1 MGRRSGSERPTIR
14 ILILGA
20 PGVGKDCLESRFTT
34 MQYPP
39 QYDTNLVNSR
49 RFLHLSPR
57 RPTALPQSP
66 SPPAATHR
74 PRPSST
80 SSTFSNPGSLPTTP
94 IIPQTQT
101 QTQTQ
106 GHQHQPKLTL
116 NTTALPSPNNPNN
129 DWFHPPTPS
138 LTPTTA
144 NPSDTDDNNTYLVE
158 IQNYPLLHHRAARAA
173 LLARARFD
181 AVLLVYDVCSR
192 ASFDAAARL
201 YDEVPLRRG
210 GGGGGGMTPRRYH
223 AGGEMRSP
231 GAGGGGISP
240 VSPVGG
246 GMVSG
251 GDGVGETVIAL
262 VGNKADVDGEGGG
275 GGQSDGGLFGGHE
288 VLSVEEAERERREVE
303 ARGLVHPLFR
313 GRFGPTAAGDQS
325 PVKKS
330 APRPVLDLH
339 VNVSNLEERPLPP
352 TPPEPTS
359 AIEKWIAVDPE
370 VDTDDEQTR
379 VGSRDS
385 LKTVATA
392 APARREVSRFEGEL
406 LARSLLLNVPFFE
419 TSAKTG
425 KSVDDM
431 FEAVVREALWQM
443 GHRVEEERGTA
454 GGEGVALGK
463 KGSVL
468 KKGRGGEARKS
479 FVDEAVLSSP
489 ISALPPVLMLPDFGR
504 DGFNG
509 TKGPDMMLREM
520 VTVENPVP
528 AAAPPV
534 LKRRRDSVLGGFFK
548 KIFRRSAV
556 TG

>member
-1 MGRRSGSERPTIR
+1 
-14 ILILGA
+14 
-20 PGVGKDCLESRFTT
+20 

-39 QYDTNLVNSR
+39 QYDTSLVNSR
-49 RFLHLSPR
+49 RYLHLSPR
-57 RPTALPQSP
+57 RTTTLPPSP
-66 SPPAATHR
+66 SPPAAATTR

-80 SSTFSNPGSLPTTP
+80 SSTFSNPGSLPPTP
-94 IIPQTQT
+94 VVSQTQT

-106 GHQHQPKLTL
+106 PQAQGQPKLTL
-116 NTTALPSPNNPNN
+116 NTTLPSPNNSNN
-129 DWFHPPTPS
+129 DDWFHPPTPS
-138 LTPTTA
+138 PTPTT
-144 NPSDTDDNNTYLVE
+144 PSDTDSNTYLVE

-201 YDEVPLRRG
+201 YDEVPLRRPG
-210 GGGGGGMTPRRYH
+210 GGGGSRLSRVGDSSGPGM
-223 AGGEMRSP
+223 MRSP
-231 GAGGGGISP
+231 GGVAP
-240 VSPVGG
+240 VSP
-246 GMVSG
+246 VSG

-262 VGNKADVDGEGGG
+262 VGNKVDVDGEEGGEG
-275 GGQSDGGLFGGHE
+275 GDGDVDGWGCE

-313 GRFGPTAAGDQS
+313 GRFGTAAASGGDQS
-325 PVKKS
+325 PVKS
-330 APRPVLDLH
+330 PARLMSPRPVLDLH
-339 VNVSNLEERPLPP
+339 VNVSDLEEIPLPP

-359 AIEKWIAVDPE
+359 AIEKWIAIDAE
-370 VDTDDEQTR
+370 VDKDDDEQTR
-379 VGSRDS
+379 VGTRESFQ
-385 LKTVATA
+385 TAATAAA

-425 KSVDDM
+425 ESVDDM

-443 GHRVEEERGTA
+443 GHRVEEGPRVAG
-454 GGEGVALGK
+454 GGEGPLGK

-468 KKGRGGEARKS
+468 KKGRGGEARAS
-479 FVDEAVLSSP
+479 FVDEAVLSPP
-489 ISALPPVLMLPDFGR
+489 ISALPPVLKLPDFGR
-504 DGFNG
+504 DSFIE
-509 TKGPDMMLREM
+509 TKGPHMMLREV
-520 VTVENPVP
+520 VTVENPMP
-528 AAAPPV
+528 AAAPAV

-548 KIFRRSAV
+548 KIFRRSAI

>member
-1 MGRRSGSERPTIR
+1 MGRRIPENPTVR

-57 RPTALPQSP
+57 RPTPAGSP
-66 SPPAATHR
+66 SPSTADQQQQQTPK

-80 SSTFSNPGSLPTTP
+80 SSTFSNPGTLPTTP
-94 IIPQTQT
+94 TIPQTQSQPQTQT
-101 QTQTQ
+101 QPQ
-106 GHQHQPKLTL
+106 GHQPKLTL
-116 NTTALPSPNNPNN
+116 NTTLPPADNNNN

-138 LTPTTA
+138 PTPTT
-144 NPSDTDDNNTYLVE
+144 PRDPNTSSSSTSYLIE
-158 IQNYPLLHHRAARAA
+158 IQNYPLLQHRGARAA
-173 LLARARFD
+173 LLARGRFD

-192 ASFDAAARL
+192 ASFDAAAGL
-201 YDEVPLRRG
+201 YDEVPLRRSRVRG
-210 GGGGGGMTPRRYH
+210 GGEG
-223 AGGEMRSP
+223 RSP
-231 GAGGGGISP
+231 AGSSGLGPVPSPGG
-240 VSPVGG
+240 
-246 GMVSG
+246 G

-262 VGNKADVDGEGGG
+262 VGNKSDVDADANAGGEF
-275 GGQSDGGLFGGHE
+275 FGGHE
-288 VLSVEEAERERREVE
+288 ALSVEEAEREGREVE

-313 GRFGPTAAGDQS
+313 GRFGGPPAGDRS
-325 PVKKS
+325 PVKKPG
-330 APRPVLDLH
+330 AAARPVLNLR
-339 VNVSNLEERPLPP
+339 VNVSNDDNEERPLPP

-359 AIEKWIAVDPE
+359 AIDKWIAMDAE
-370 VDTDDEQTR
+370 DTDDEQTR
-379 VGSRDS
+379 VGSRES
-385 LKTVATA
+385 FKTATTA

-425 KSVDDM
+425 DNVDEM

-443 GHRVEEERGTA
+443 GHKVEEGQGKTA
-454 GGEGVALGK
+454 REGEGALGK

-468 KKGRGGEARKS
+468 KKGRRS
-479 FVDEAVLSSP
+479 FVEGGVVSSP
-489 ISALPPVLMLPDFGR
+489 ISALPPVLKLPDFER

-509 TKGPDMMLREM
+509 AKGPDIMLREM

-528 AAAPPV
+528 AAAPV
-534 LKRRRDSVLGGFFK
+534 ALKRRRDSVLGGFFK

>member
-1 MGRRSGSERPTIR
+1 
-14 ILILGA
+14 
-20 PGVGKDCLESRFTT
+20 

-39 QYDTNLVNSR
+39 QYDTSVVNSR
-49 RFLHLSPR
+49 RYLQISPR
-57 RPTALPQSP
+57 RAATTLPPSP
-66 SPPAATHR
+66 SPPAR

-80 SSTFSNPGSLPTTP
+80 STTFSNPGSLP
-94 IIPQTQT
+94 QTQP
-101 QTQTQ
+101 
-106 GHQHQPKLTL
+106 HHHNQPKLTL
-116 NTTALPSPNNPNN
+116 NTALPSPNN

-138 LTPTTA
+138 ATPTTPTTA
-144 NPSDTDDNNTYLVE
+144 TPPDTDSNTYLVE

-210 GGGGGGMTPRRYH
+210 GGGGGSRLSRVGD
-223 AGGEMRSP
+223 GVGVRSP
-231 GAGGGGISP
+231 GGVAPLSP
-240 VSPVGG
+240 
-246 GMVSG
+246 VSG

-262 VGNKADVDGEGGG
+262 VGNKVDVDGE
-275 GGQSDGGLFGGHE
+275 DGEDGLFGGCE
-288 VLSVEEAERERREVE
+288 VLSVEEAERETREVE

-313 GRFGPTAAGDQS
+313 GRVSPTAAAAGDQS
-325 PVKKS
+325 PAKS
-330 APRPVLDLH
+330 PARLVSSPRPVLDLH
-339 VNVSNLEERPLPP
+339 VNVNKFEETPLPP

-359 AIEKWIAVDPE
+359 AIEKWIE
-370 VDTDDEQTR
+370 VDNDEQTR
-379 VGSRDS
+379 AGSRES
-385 LKTVATA
+385 FKTVATAAA

-425 KSVDDM
+425 ESVDDM

-443 GHRVEEERGTA
+443 GHGVEEGPRVAG
-454 GGEGVALGK
+454 GGEGALGK

-468 KKGRGGEARKS
+468 KKGRGTEARAS

-504 DGFNG
+504 DSFIE

-520 VTVENPVP
+520 VAVENPVP
-528 AAAPPV
+528 AAAPAV
-534 LKRRRDSVLGGFFK
+534 LKRRRGSVLGGFLK
-548 KIFRRSAV
+548 RIFRRSAV